1 VADTVANWVVVPSDG
16 ITDVAADEVDASFDI
31 WLGPLCFL
39 FLGQI
44 LENGFMVTGKNLT
57 IAVMVEKMRDAPWA
71 PTALAWRYPWDSTML
86 ALIAYKGNLD
96 WLWSLTKRSE
106 ARLVRECLIFRCTM
120 LCLF

>member
-86 ALIAYKGNLD
+86 GQETRHSGPD
-96 WLWSLTKRSE
+96 SLQRKS
-106 ARLVRECLIFRCTM
+106 
-120 LCLF
+120 